1 MAAVRRKPAAS
12 NFSNFFMARY
22 TGPREKIARR
32 FGVALFGPSKALEL
46 RNFPPGQHGVRNAR
60 RKISEYGVALAEKQK
75 LRFQYGLQEKQFRRF
90 FAEAQRRKGVTGENL
105 LQMLEMRLD
114 NVVYRMGFA
123 NTRFASRQL
132 VSHRHITVNGHVVNI
147 ASYQVRPGDVVAA
160 KGSPRSQQLIGRFL
174 EMTLGNPTQDWMT
187 VDRDK
192 MSATI
197 NRPPLR
203 EEINPIANEQLVVE
217 LYSR

>member
-1 MAAVRRKPAAS
+1 
-12 NFSNFFMARY
+12 MARY

-32 FGVALFGPSKALEL
+32 FGIALFGPSKALEL

-60 RKISEYGVALAEKQK
+60 RKVSEYGVALAEKQK
-75 LRFQYGLQEKQFRRF
+75 LRFQYGVLEKQFRRF

-114 NVVYRMGFA
+114 NIVYRMGFA

-132 VSHRHITVNGHVVNI
+132 VSHRHITVNGKVVNI
-147 ASYQVRPGDVVAA
+147 ASYQVKPGDVVAA
-160 KGSPRSQQLIGRFL
+160 KESPRSQQLVGRFL
-174 EMTLGNPTQDWMT
+174 EMTLGSPAADWMT

-192 MSATI
+192 MSAVI
-197 NRPPLR
+197 NRVPIR
-203 EEINPIANEQLVVE
+203 DEINPIANEQLVVE

>member
-1 MAAVRRKPAAS
+1 
-12 NFSNFFMARY
+12 MARY

-32 FGVALFGPSKALEL
+32 FGVPIFGPSKALET
-46 RNFPPGQHGVRNAR
+46 RNFPPGQHGARNTR
-60 RKISEYGVALAEKQK
+60 RKQSEYGLALAEKQK
-75 LRFQYGLQEKQFRRF
+75 LRFQYGVLEKQFRRF

-105 LQMLEMRLD
+105 LQMLEFRLD

-132 VSHRHITVNGHVVNI
+132 VSHRHITVNGKVVNI
-147 ASYQVRPGDVVAA
+147 ASYQVKPGDVIAV
-160 KGSPRSQQLIGRFL
+160 KESPRSQQLIGRFL
-174 EMTLGNPTQDWMT
+174 EMTLGTPAPDWMT

-192 MSATI
+192 MSAVVHRAPI
-197 NRPPLR
+197 RD
-203 EEINPIANEQLVVE
+203 EINPIANEQLVVE

>member
-1 MAAVRRKPAAS
+1 
-12 NFSNFFMARY
+12 MARY

-32 FGVALFGPSKALEL
+32 FGVPIFGPSKALEL

-60 RKISEYGVALAEKQK
+60 RKVSDYGIAMAEKQK
-75 LRFQYGLQEKQFRRF
+75 LRYQYGLMEKQFRRF
-90 FAEAQRRKGVTGENL
+90 FHEAQRRKGVTGETL
-105 LQMLEMRLD
+105 LQMLELRLD
-114 NVVYRMGFA
+114 NVAFRMGFA

-132 VSHRHITVNGHVVNI
+132 VGHGHVTVNGKRCNI
-147 ASYQVRPGDVVAA
+147 PSYQCKPGDVVAA
-160 KGSPRSQQLIGRFL
+160 KAAVKSQQLIGRFL
-174 EMTLGNPTQDWMT
+174 EMTAGVPASDWMT

-192 MSATI
+192 MSGTV
-197 NRPPLR
+197 NRVPVR

>member
-1 MAAVRRKPAAS
+1 
-12 NFSNFFMARY
+12 MARY

-32 FGVALFGPSKALEL
+32 FGIALFGPSKALEL

-60 RKISEYGVALAEKQK
+60 RKVSEYGVALIEKQK
-75 LRFQYGLQEKQFRRF
+75 LRFQYGVLEKQFRRF

-105 LQMLEMRLD
+105 LQMLELRLD

-132 VSHRHITVNGHVVNI
+132 VSHRHITVNGRVVNI
-147 ASYQVRPGDVVAA
+147 ASYQVKPGDKIGV
-160 KGSPRSQQLIGRFL
+160 KDSPRSQQLVGRFL
-174 EMTLGNPTQDWMT
+174 EMTLGNPAPDWMT
-187 VDRDK
+187 VDRDS
-192 MSATI
+192 MSAVV
-197 NRPPLR
+197 NRAPIR
-203 EEINPIANEQLVVE
+203 DEINPIANEQLVVE

>member
-1 MAAVRRKPAAS
+1 
-12 NFSNFFMARY
+12 MARY

-60 RKISEYGVALAEKQK
+60 RKVSEYGVALLEKQK
-75 LRFQYGLQEKQFRRF
+75 LRFQYGVLEKQFRRF

-105 LQMLEMRLD
+105 LQMLELRLD
-114 NVVYRMGFA
+114 NVVFRMGFA

-132 VSHRHITVNGHVVNI
+132 VSHRHITVNGKVVNI
-147 ASYQVRPGDVVAA
+147 ASYQVKPGDVVAA
-160 KGSPRSQQLIGRFL
+160 KSTPRSQQLVGRFL
-174 EMTLGNPTQDWMT
+174 EMTLGTPAQDWMT

-192 MSATI
+192 MSGTV
-197 NRPPLR
+197 NRAPIR

>member
-1 MAAVRRKPAAS
+1 
-12 NFSNFFMARY
+12 MARY

-46 RNFPPGQHGVRNAR
+46 RNFPPGQHGVRNTR
-60 RKISEYGVALAEKQK
+60 RKLSEYGTALAEKQK
-75 LRFQYGLQEKQFRRF
+75 LKFQYGVLEKQFRLM
-90 FAEAQRRKGVTGENL
+90 FAEAQRRKGVTGEIL
-105 LQMLEMRLD
+105 LQMLEQRLD

-123 NTRFASRQL
+123 NTRFAARQA
-132 VSHRHITVNGHVVNI
+132 VSHGHITVNGKRVNI
-147 ASYQVRPGDVVAA
+147 SSYQVQPSDVVAA
-160 KGSPRSQQLIGRFL
+160 KSTAKSQQLIGRFL
-174 EMTLGNPTQDWMT
+174 EMTLGTPVPDWVT

-192 MSATI
+192 MSGVF
-197 NRPPLR
+197 NRVPIR

>member
-1 MAAVRRKPAAS
+1 
-12 NFSNFFMARY
+12 MARY

-32 FGVALFGPSKALEL
+32 FGVALFGPSKGLEL

-60 RKISEYGVALAEKQK
+60 RKGSDYALALAEKQK
-75 LRFQYGLQEKQFRRF
+75 LRFQYGVLEKQFRKF

-105 LQMLEMRLD
+105 LQMLELRLD

-132 VSHRHITVNGHVVNI
+132 VSHGHILVNGKRVNV
-147 ASYQVRPGDVVAA
+147 ASFQCSPGDVVSA
-160 KGSPRSQQLIGRFL
+160 KTTPRSQQLVGRFL
-174 EMTLGNPTQDWMT
+174 EMTLGTPVPDWIT

-192 MSATI
+192 LSGTV
-197 NRPPLR
+197 NRVPVR

>member
-1 MAAVRRKPAAS
+1 
-12 NFSNFFMARY
+12 MARY

-32 FGVALFGPSKALEL
+32 FGVPLFGPSKALEL

-60 RKISEYGVALAEKQK
+60 RKVSDYGIALAEKQK
-75 LRFQYGLQEKQFRRF
+75 LRFQYGLMEKQFRRF
-90 FAEAQRRKGVTGENL
+90 FAEAQRRKGVTGETL
-105 LQMLEMRLD
+105 LQMLELRLD
-114 NVVYRMGFA
+114 NVAFRMGFA

-132 VSHRHITVNGHVVNI
+132 VGHGHVTVNGKRCNI
-147 ASYQVRPGDVVAA
+147 PSYQCKPGDVVAA
-160 KGSPRSQQLIGRFL
+160 KQSVKSQQLIGRFL
-174 EMTLGNPTQDWMT
+174 EMTAAVPASDWMT

-192 MSATI
+192 MSGTV
-197 NRPPLR
+197 NRVPVR